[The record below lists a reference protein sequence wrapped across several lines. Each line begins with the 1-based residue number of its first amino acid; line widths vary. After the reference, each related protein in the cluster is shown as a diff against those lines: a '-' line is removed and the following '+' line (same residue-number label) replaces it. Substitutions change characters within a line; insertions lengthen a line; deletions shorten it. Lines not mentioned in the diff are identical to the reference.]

1 MTRIFLNKAIHSQL
15 DHLLVDEEYGDLD
28 APPHLRML
36 LFRDGESLLDD
47 LESAYDIEQEDADFL
62 SEQAGCIVIE
72 KADGTFNVRYFKDED
87 ELEDRWQDAINDAEG
102 EAADAATDEEDDED
116 SEPEEDEDAEA

>member
-1 MTRIFLNKAIHSQL
+1 MSRSALSKALHSQV

-36 LFRDGESLLDD
+36 LFRDGESLADELESDD
-47 LESAYDIEQEDADFL
+47 LEDEDLDFL
-62 SEQAGCIVIE
+62 SEQAGCIILQ
-72 KADGTFNVRYFKDED
+72 KSDGTFHVRYFLDED

-102 EAADAATDEEDDED
+102 EAAAAEDDE
-116 SEPEEDEDAEA
+116 SAEEEDE